1 MQEFL
6 QPLLLEE
13 ERHYLILSRQGDMN
27 ARNLLVEHNLRLVAH
42 IVKKYHNLDREKED
56 MISIGVIG
64 LIKAI
69 NTYDISKGHRL
80 GTYAARCIENE
91 ILMYIRSSKKYMN
104 DVFLQDP
111 VGHDFDGN
119 EITVMDIVKTDDD
132 PVPEQV
138 STKMEI
144 IQMLDDM
151 KEVLDDRERKIIY
164 LRYALGGG
172 DEVTQ
177 REIAKMMNIS
187 RSYVS
192 RIEKKALGKIS
203 AKMNSKRKP

>member
-6 QPLLLEE
+6 QPLLPEE

-80 GTYAARCIENE
+80 VTYAARCIENE
-91 ILMYIRSSKKYMN
+91 LLMMLRQEKKTSKNTSLYEPIGVDKE
-104 DVFLQDP
+104 
-111 VGHDFDGN
+111 GN
-119 EITVMDIVKTDDD
+119 EIHLLDILGTHETDLIKCGADD
-132 PVPEQV
+132 PGFYGTE
-138 STKMEI
+138 
-144 IQMLDDM
+144 LC
-151 KEVLDDRERKIIY
+151 
-164 LRYALGGG
+164 
-172 DEVTQ
+172 
-177 REIAKMMNIS
+177 
-187 RSYVS
+187 
-192 RIEKKALGKIS
+192 IS
-203 AKMNSKRKP
+203 ADPVSYRNAEPASDPDFFLRIYFLVIPLPACIFS

>member
-6 QPLLLEE
+6 QPLSPEE
-13 ERHYLILSRQGDMN
+13 ERHYLILSRKGDIN

-80 GTYAARCIENE
+80 VTYAARCIENE
-91 ILMYIRSSKKYMN
+91 LLMMLRQEKKTAKNISLYEPIGV
-104 DVFLQDP
+104 DKE
-111 VGHDFDGN
+111 GN
-119 EITVMDIVKTDDD
+119 EIHLLDILGFEEADLIQKIDQKETIQKIYK
-132 PVPEQV
+132 ELG
-138 STKMEI
+138 KMEMNKEKKTLI
-144 IQMLDDM
+144 MRYGLYGREPMTQ
-151 KEVLDDRERKIIY
+151 KEV
-164 LRYALGGG
+164 
-172 DEVTQ
+172 
-177 REIAKMMNIS
+177 AKELNIS

-192 RIEKKALGKIS
+192 RIEKRAIMLMKSKI
-203 AKMNSKRKP
+203 RT

>member
-6 QPLLLEE
+6 QPLLPEE

-80 GTYAARCIENE
+80 VTYAARCIENE
-91 ILMYIRSSKKYMN
+91 LLMMLRQEKKTAKNISLYEPIGV
-104 DVFLQDP
+104 DKE
-111 VGHDFDGN
+111 GN
-119 EITVMDIVKTDDD
+119 EIHLLDILGFEEADLIQKIDQKETIQKIYK
-132 PVPEQV
+132 ELG
-138 STKMEI
+138 KMEMNKEKKTLI
-144 IQMLDDM
+144 MRYGLYGREPMTQ
-151 KEVLDDRERKIIY
+151 KEV
-164 LRYALGGG
+164 
-172 DEVTQ
+172 
-177 REIAKMMNIS
+177 AKELNIS

-192 RIEKKALGKIS
+192 RIEKRAIMLMKSKI
-203 AKMNSKRKP
+203 RT

>member
-6 QPLLLEE
+6 QPLSPEE
-13 ERHYLILSRQGDMN
+13 ERHYLILSRQGDRK

-80 GTYAARCIENE
+80 VTYAARCIENE
-91 ILMYIRSSKKYMN
+91 LLMMLRQEKKTAKNTSIYEPIGV
-104 DVFLQDP
+104 DKE
-111 VGHDFDGN
+111 GN
-119 EITVMDIVKTDDD
+119 EIHLLDILGSNEID
-132 PVPEQV
+132 PVKEIDQREKIQRIYEELD
-138 STKMEI
+138 KMKMCKEKKTLI
-144 IQMLDDM
+144 MRYGLYGGEPMTQ
-151 KEVLDDRERKIIY
+151 KEV
-164 LRYALGGG
+164 
-172 DEVTQ
+172 
-177 REIAKMMNIS
+177 AKELHIS

-192 RIEKKALGKIS
+192 RIEKKAILRLRSKI
-203 AKMNSKRKP
+203 KT